1 MNINQR
7 WDFRLVRL
15 NLGYRWSEARDSDI
29 AQDSKEYVRME
40 HEKLQNDAQKRM
52 QEELE
57 EAKRH
62 EAAVAQTTE
71 IAKRDAEHRAEVHSS
86 GAIWGVPDPGV
97 VVRPRLVVRK
107 SPTKEKEHSRSQ
119 FSEPVAT
126 TDAAADSTSPD
137 AADEV
142 AVGGK
147 SVRSLVSKF
156 GMTSLRKTNVESP
169 DRPTI
174 RRPTLAQDN
183 KQLQQGFIERLALPS
198 HDEADEEPIEM
209 LEPGDNILTLNEVRE
224 RLKTKVFDQY
234 NPAKIEVRRTSSN
247 MLHQQSVCSHF
258 IATCT

>member
-1 MNINQR
+1 M
-7 WDFRLVRL
+7 
-15 NLGYRWSEARDSDI
+15 
-29 AQDSKEYVRME
+29 
-40 HEKLQNDAQKRM
+40 
-52 QEELE
+52 
-57 EAKRH
+57 
-62 EAAVAQTTE
+62 
-71 IAKRDAEHRAEVHSS
+71 
-86 GAIWGVPDPGV
+86 
-97 VVRPRLVVRK
+97 
-107 SPTKEKEHSRSQ
+107 
-119 FSEPVAT
+119 
-126 TDAAADSTSPD
+126 
-137 AADEV
+137 
-142 AVGGK
+142 GGK
-147 SVRSLVSKF
+147 SVSSLVSKF